1 MGSRG
6 LAWFGPKRLIW
17 LARAFDH
24 GVREIFLRD
33 FRHLFI
39 FFGLD
44 DMGIHALK
52 IRVDLA
58 FRRGRGKNDVVLV
71 HWPFAWR

>member
-1 MGSRG
+1 LG
-6 LAWFGPKRLIW
+6 WFGPIRLIW

-24 GVREIFLRD
+24 GVNEIFLRD
-33 FRHLFI
+33 FRDLFV

-44 DMGIHALK
+44 DMGIHTLK

-58 FRRGRGKNDVVLV
+58 FSRGGGETDFALF